1 MMMMELRNIFHFTHP
16 PFTREIPT
24 DQLLPFPFFTEA
36 QDAIV
41 HALQNRMSC
50 AIVAPAGAGKT
61 VLMRSIQSLLPEARY
76 RTHYVKVV
84 DLSKRDLC
92 REIAATCGLRPAG
105 SYPELVRRFQEHCET
120 LCCSQALRPCLMLDE
135 AQSMRPDVIGMV
147 TTLTNFDFDSKLVLS
162 VLLAG
167 KLSLKKLLMT
177 EEQEAVRGRLH
188 HFATLRLLSRDEVFQ
203 YIAHR
208 CTIAGAPNV
217 PFDEAAQQAIFEIAR
232 GNLRCTD
239 ELGLKSLEIAARSDH
254 KVVSAQHVVLA
265 RRDLWQ

>member
-1 MMMMELRNIFHFTHP
+1 
-16 PFTREIPT
+16 
-24 DQLLPFPFFTEA
+24 
-36 QDAIV
+36 
-41 HALQNRMSC
+41 
-50 AIVAPAGAGKT
+50 
-61 VLMRSIQSLLPEARY
+61 
-76 RTHYVKVV
+76 V

-105 SYPELVRRFQEHCET
+105 SYPELVRRLQDHCDM
-120 LCCSQALRPCLMLDE
+120 LCQSQALRCVLMLDE

-147 TTLTNFDFDSKLVLS
+147 ATMTNFEMDSRLVLS
-162 VLLAG
+162 ILLAG
-167 KLSLKKLLMT
+167 KLSLKKILLT
-177 EEQEAVRGRLH
+177 EEHEAVRGRLH

-208 CTIAGAPNV
+208 CTVAGAPNV

-239 ELGLKSLEIAARSDH
+239 EIALKSLEIAARSAH
-254 KVVSAQHVVLA
+254 GVVSAQHVVLA